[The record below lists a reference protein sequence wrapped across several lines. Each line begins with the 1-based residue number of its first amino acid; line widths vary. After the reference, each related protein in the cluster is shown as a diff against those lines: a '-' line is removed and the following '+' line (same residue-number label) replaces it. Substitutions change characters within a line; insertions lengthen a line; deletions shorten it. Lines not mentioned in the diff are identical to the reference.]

1 MRSGSERLAPA
12 DEANIVLDH
21 AGQINVFLV
30 AALLGSGGFIATD
43 GTPDLAAL
51 RRELSPRVAALPT
64 LRKALVA
71 DGRRHA
77 WIEASPDL
85 QHHVR
90 LIEATEEATGL
101 ERLCAGLM
109 TVPLD
114 RGRPLWEVLVVPR
127 ARAQQTAVV
136 LRIHHAIADGLAA
149 VAIAQGLFDS
159 EPRRD
164 PPTPDRPRHP
174 SSVAAKRSPLAR
186 FRFGLHR
193 IGTTLGGR
201 EVGSTVLLGERSDR
215 RDVIFV
221 DVDRRALESRIRPRE
236 ATVNDALLAA
246 VAAGY
251 RAALEAAGENIPERL
266 PVSVPVALERHG
278 SARNQVGVMLVRLPL
293 GTADPDE
300 RLRLIAA
307 QTRVEKLEARDQGTL
322 EFMRGPVGARIM
334 DRFARRQHLVG
345 GFVTNVRGP
354 AGLQHLAGAPIER
367 IWPVAV
373 LAANVRLGVAAL
385 SVSGR
390 LCIGIHFDAQNVPG
404 DAFARAVHHELARLT
419 V

>member
-1 MRSGSERLAPA
+1 M
-12 DEANIVLDH
+12 
-21 AGQINVFLV
+21 
-30 AALLGSGGFIATD
+30 
-43 GTPDLAAL
+43 
-51 RRELSPRVAALPT
+51 
-64 LRKALVA
+64 
-71 DGRRHA
+71 
-77 WIEASPDL
+77 
-85 QHHVR
+85 
-90 LIEATEEATGL
+90 
-101 ERLCAGLM
+101 
-109 TVPLD
+109 
-114 RGRPLWEVLVVPR
+114 
-127 ARAQQTAVV
+127 
-136 LRIHHAIADGLAA
+136 LRIHHAIADGVAA
-149 VAIAQGLFDS
+149 VTIAQSLFDDVPR
-159 EPRRD
+159 ETMPRRD
-164 PPTPDRPRHP
+164 PSREGPPRNP
-174 SSVAAKRSPLAR
+174 SPVAVKRSSLAR
-186 FRFGLHR
+186 LGFGLHR
-193 IGTTLGGR
+193 IGATLGGR
-201 EVGSTVLLGERSDR
+201 EVGSTILLGVRNDR
-215 RDVIFV
+215 RGVVFV
-221 DVDRRALESRIRPRE
+221 DVDLRALESRIRPRE

-251 RAALEAAGENIPERL
+251 RAALGDAGENVPDHL
-266 PVSVPVALERHG
+266 PVSVPVALERRG

-334 DRFARRQHLVG
+334 DRVARRQHLVG

-354 AGLQHLAGAPIER
+354 AGPQHLAGAPIER

-404 DAFARAVHHELARLT
+404 DAFARAMHQELARLT

>member
-12 DEANIVLDH
+12 DEANVVLDH

-51 RRELSPRVAALPT
+51 RRALAPRVAALPA
-64 LRKALVA
+64 LRRALVG

-85 QHHVR
+85 RYHVR
-90 LIEATEEATGL
+90 QIETTAGATGL

-127 ARAQQTAVV
+127 ARAHQTAVV

-174 SSVAAKRSPLAR
+174 SSVGATRSPLAR

-215 RDVIFV
+215 RDVIFI

-246 VAAGY
+246 VTAGY
-251 RAALEAAGENIPERL
+251 RAALAAAGENVPERL
-266 PVSVPVALERHG
+266 PVSVPVALERRG

-307 QTRVEKLEARDQGTL
+307 QTRAEKRDARDQGTL
-322 EFMRGPVGARIM
+322 EFMRGPLGARIM
-334 DRFARRQHLVG
+334 DRVGKRQHLVG

-354 AGLQHLAGAPIER
+354 AGRQHLAGAPIEK

-385 SVSGR
+385 SVSGW
-390 LCIGIHFDAQNVPG
+390 LCLGIHFDVQNVPG
-404 DAFARAVHHELARLT
+404 GAFAQGVRQELARLT
-419 V
+419 T